1 VTNGSPIPVRGA
13 GVVRV
18 APVLATAVAIALT
31 TLALLA
37 GARRALNAAQ
47 VLRSRWPREA
57 DTLILPPARLVRF
70 LSLDHPE
77 MAADLIAARA
87 NVYFGGQIA
96 SHGEQAWLAR
106 ALNLA
111 VDLDPSFQ
119 RLYLRGAAMLVY
131 NGREITVDTLL
142 DADRLLARGAREF
155 PGDWELPFQ
164 RGFNLLFELPRVVGQ
179 DDPRALEWRQQGV
192 ESLRQATLLDGVPPW
207 LPNLA
212 ARMLTRQ
219 GGEELALRHLERTFE
234 ITSDPATRL
243 EIGRKLSELHHQRL
257 AAELATGAAALE
269 AELAARYP
277 YAPEAFSL
285 ILGPRVAPGVDLGV
299 LLLRNSPPTMSSPP

>member
-1 VTNGSPIPVRGA
+1 MTNGSPTPVRGG
-13 GVVRV
+13 GVVRT
-18 APVLATAVAIALT
+18 APVVAITLAIALAA
-31 TLALLA
+31 LALLA
-37 GARRALNAAQ
+37 GARRSLNAAQ

-70 LSLDHPE
+70 LSLDHRE

-87 NVYFGGQIA
+87 NVYFGGQIV

-111 VDLDPSFQ
+111 VDLDPAFQ

-131 NGREITVDTLL
+131 NGREITVDALL

-164 RGFNLLFELPRVVGQ
+164 RGFNLLFELPRLAGQ
-179 DDPRALEWRQQGV
+179 DDPRSPEWRQQGV
-192 ESLRQATLLDGVPPW
+192 ESLRQATLLDGAPPW
-207 LPNLA
+207 LPSLA

-234 ITSDPATRL
+234 ITSDPATRV
-243 EIGRKLSELHHQRL
+243 EIARKLSELHHQRL
-257 AAELATGAAALE
+257 ATELATGAAALQ
-269 AELAARYP
+269 AQLAASYP

-285 ILGPRVAPGVDLGV
+285 ILGPRVASGVDLGA
-299 LLLRNSPPTMSSPP
+299 LLLRNSPPSMSLPP